1 MKTAI
6 ITGATG
12 QDGYYLTKFLL
23 LRDYRVIGI
32 KRRTSS
38 NAPTRLEQFFRNAR
52 FSLVEGDVSD
62 YFSMA
67 NIIKPILESPISVTS
82 GPVEIYNLAAQSHVH
97 TSFEQP
103 AYTFKVNY
111 EGVLNILEI
120 CRPYKDRVRIYQAS
134 TSEMFGDNYDRT
146 VANPELHEQGDWDLI
161 WPRYQ
166 DEKTAFSPMSPYAV
180 SKAAAHYLVNNYR
193 KAYGLHASCGIL
205 FNHESPER
213 GDQFVTQKI
222 CKYVAALKY
231 NKNRPLQNRLKLGNL
246 YASRDWGHASDYVR
260 AMWLMLQQDKPDDY
274 VVATGVT
281 HTIVQFLDIAF
292 SHIGEDWHKHVD
304 IDQSFIR
311 PSEVPYLCGNPRK
324 IQNIGWMSTYNLS
337 DLIQEMIGKNHAKLR

>member
-23 LRDYRVIGI
+23 LKGYRVVGI

-38 NAPTRLEQFFRNAR
+38 NAPTRLEEFFRNAR

-67 NIIKPILESPISVTS
+67 NIIKPILESPVCITS

-134 TSEMFGDNYDRT
+134 TSEMFGDNYNFEPINAY
-146 VANPELHEQGDWDLI
+146 VEGSFSGK
-161 WPRYQ
+161 YQ
-166 DEKTAFSPMSPYAV
+166 DENTSFSPMSPYAV

-193 KAYGLHASCGIL
+193 KAYGLHANCGIL
-205 FNHESPER
+205 FNHESPQR

-222 CKYVAALKY
+222 CKYVAQLQYTKSFTTPREMK
-231 NKNRPLQNRLKLGNL
+231 NKLKLGNL
-246 YASRDWGHASDYVR
+246 QASRDWGHASDYVK
-260 AMWLMLQQDKPDDY
+260 AMWLMLQQNKPDDY
-274 VVATGVT
+274 VVATGIT
-281 HTIVQFLDIAF
+281 HTIEQFLDKAF
-292 SHIGEDWHKHVD
+292 KLINEDWHNHVE
-304 IDQSFIR
+304 IDQSFVR

-324 IQNIGWMSTYNLS
+324 IQNLGWTTTYTL
-337 DLIQEMIGKNHAKLR
+337 DDMIREMVVRNHARI